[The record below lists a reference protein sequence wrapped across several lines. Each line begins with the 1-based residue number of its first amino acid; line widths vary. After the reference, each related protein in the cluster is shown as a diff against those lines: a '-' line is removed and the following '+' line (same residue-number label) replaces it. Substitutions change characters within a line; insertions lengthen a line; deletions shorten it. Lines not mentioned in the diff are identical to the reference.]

1 MTDKEDTILSKSLD
15 QFALSDEFLEMV
27 RINNF
32 NNLGEIVNIPTEKLL
47 KLPCFGY
54 RVLKELLT
62 ILNCYHIKS
71 PLNEF

>member
-1 MTDKEDTILSKSLD
+1 MTDKDTILSKPLD

-32 NNLGEIVNIPTEKLL
+32 KNLGEIVTIPLEQLL
-47 KLPCFGY
+47 KLPYFGY
-54 RVLKELLT
+54 RVLTELIT

>member
-1 MTDKEDTILSKSLD
+1 MKDKDTILSKPLD

-32 NNLGEIVNIPTEKLL
+32 KNLGEIVTIPLEQLL
-47 KLPCFGY
+47 KLPYFGY
-54 RVLKELLT
+54 RVLTELIT